1 MLFFFCF
8 IIQKVAA
15 LQAKVNQVEKERQ
28 EEERARHAAEE
39 KARAEQKARAE
50 KEAKKLRK
58 MRKSEESLDKT
69 MTDLFKP
76 DGVIV
81 HESPALAKKDSE
93 SDIQVDPISQTLSE
107 KSSGGHA
114 PNSSETVTS
123 KSVTINEASTKTTPP
138 STPSTKIAV
147 SVTSPKPVLS
157 KTDDHSGTP
166 TPGLAK
172 TVSTHKTTSTVPFP
186 KTVPS
191 KTQTVTP
198 VSITTTS
205 GESPV
210 ATSTTAITTAQKV
223 TVTSAN
229 DKPVPVSTVAN
240 SDTSSSSST
249 QSSSIVTRE
258 KTVSPPSVTKTPPS
272 LVDGSH
278 VAKKIPPFS
287 LKERNSV
294 EKKAEKTVQGDS
306 EPVRVE
312 AQTTMSN
319 EKLASDNATKVSVSI
334 GCQADE
340 DSGRAIFHYMCIY
353 S

>member
-1 MLFFFCF
+1 MFFFCF

-81 HESPALAKKDSE
+81 HESPALAKKESE

-114 PNSSETVTS
+114 PNSSETVAS
-123 KSVTINEASTKTTPP
+123 KSVTINEGSNKTTPP
-138 STPSTKIAV
+138 STPSTKIAI

-157 KTDDHSGTP
+157 KTDDHSGIP
-166 TPGLAK
+166 TAGLAK
-172 TVSTHKTTSTVPFP
+172 TVSTHKTSTVPFP

-205 GESPV
+205 SESPV
-210 ATSTTAITTAQKV
+210 ATSTTAITTGQKV

-229 DKPVPVSTVAN
+229 DKPVPVSAVAN
-240 SDTSSSSST
+240 SDTSST
-249 QSSSIVTRE
+249 QSSSIVTKE
-258 KTVSPPSVTKTPPS
+258 KTVSPPSVTKTSPS
-272 LVDGSH
+272 PVDGSH

-340 DSGRAIFHYMCIY
+340 DSGRVIFHYVYILLN
-353 S
+353 